1 MRPALSATILLTL
14 TLLLPAC
21 AAPSGTPAGGA
32 PSGTAS
38 PASPTSPAGTATT
51 APTPAPMHVW
61 RSDGYGWIVTLTG
74 TQARTYEITAISC
87 MPEPALDQVGQPSAD
102 GTMQFGSKNVPT
114 ETLRW
119 EKADRA
125 TLHLIGTAANVD
137 LLPIPGLPASCSQ
150 QVANTPQENFDIF
163 WQTFAENY
171 NSFLRKKDVNWAAT
185 RAQFRPMVTDATK
198 PKALFKIFT
207 DMITPLGD
215 SHAYIEGPDGDDFAP
230 KRPGTRDEDDVSR
243 DDADSEVDN
252 HLKDIGVTNIQTFAH
267 NRIAYA
273 DLPGGRGYLRITS
286 FEDYKG
292 SNTPSVDSSAEL
304 KQVLDTVFTQAR
316 VSAWKGL
323 VIDVR
328 FNTGGDDALGLQV
341 AARLTNTPYLAYQ
354 KQPRDDPNDPSKHGR
369 LQAVTVT
376 PAAAPHYTG
385 PVALLTSDLTV
396 SAGETFVEALLGRNP
411 SPVRIGTATQGVF
424 SDDMSRQL
432 PNGWSFTLGN
442 EDYYAPDGKNYEG
455 LGIPPNISEPVFTEN
470 EKKERLDSAL
480 DAANPRG

>member
-1 MRPALSATILLTL
+1 MRPALSVTILVTL
-14 TLLLPAC
+14 VLLLPAC
-21 AAPSGTPAGGA
+21 AGTSG
-32 PSGTAS
+32 
-38 PASPTSPAGTATT
+38 SPAGTG
-51 APTPAPMHVW
+51 APPAAPPAAAPPAQPSTPAPAPMHVW

-74 TQARTYEITAISC
+74 TQARTYEVTAVSC
-87 MPEPALDQVGQPSAD
+87 MPEPPLEQIGQPGPD
-102 GTMQFGSKNVPT
+102 GTMQFGTKNVPT
-114 ETLRW
+114 ETLKW
-119 EKADRA
+119 EQADRA

-137 LLPIPGLPASCSQ
+137 LLPVPGLPASCSQ
-150 QVANTPQENFDIF
+150 RPANTPQENFDIF
-163 WQTFAENY
+163 WQTFSENY
-171 NSFLRKKDVNWAAT
+171 NSFLRKKDVNWAAS
-185 RAQFRPMVTDATK
+185 RAQFRPMVTDETR
-198 PKALFKIFT
+198 PKALFKILT

-215 SHAYIEGPDGDDFAP
+215 SHAYIQGPDGNDFAG

-243 DDADSEVDN
+243 QDADSEVDA

-273 DLPGGRGYLRITS
+273 DLPSGRGYLRITG

-292 SNTPSVDSSAEL
+292 SATPSVDSSAEL

-376 PAAAPHYTG
+376 PAAGAPRYTG
-385 PVALLTSDLTV
+385 PVALLISDLTV
-396 SAGETFVEALLGRNP
+396 SAGETFTEALLGRNP
-411 SPVRIGTATQGVF
+411 SPVRIGTPTQGVF
-424 SDDMSRQL
+424 SDDMSRLL

-455 LGIPPNISEPVFTEN
+455 VGIPPNISEPVFTEA
-470 EKKERLDSAL
+470 EKKDHLDSAL
-480 DAANPRG
+480 DAANPPG